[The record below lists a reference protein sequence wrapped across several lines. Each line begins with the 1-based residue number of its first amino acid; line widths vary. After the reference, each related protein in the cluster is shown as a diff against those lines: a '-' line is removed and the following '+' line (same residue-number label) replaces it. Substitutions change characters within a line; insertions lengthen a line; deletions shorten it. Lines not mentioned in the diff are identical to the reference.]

1 MSDMDGTRVG
11 YVLKRYP
18 RYSETFIVNE
28 ILALEAAGVEIE
40 IFSLSPPT
48 DGHFQDIISRVKAP
62 VSYLKY
68 SGVRALDFWEAFKL
82 ASEAFPNLWLNMRD
96 AVNEEHKN
104 VYQAL
109 LLAKAVSEKGLQ
121 RLHAHFASA
130 ATGVAMLAS
139 RFAEIPYSFTNHAKD
154 IFHEKVNSDDFNRK
168 LLNAETVVTVS
179 DYNLDFLRT
188 KYGNSAQNVIR
199 IYNGLD
205 LDHFIYK
212 PPQRNRNEIVAVGRI
227 VEKKGFGDLVR
238 ACAILSER
246 NIEFKCRIIGTGEL
260 MDDIKNMVKRFA
272 LQEKVDLIGPLP
284 QREIKKHIQNAA
296 LFAAPC
302 LIGSDGNRD
311 GLPTVLLEAMALGTP
326 CVSTDVTGIPEAI
339 RNNDTGLLVSQRD
352 PQGLADA
359 IEKLL
364 GDFDLRLR
372 IAKSARRLVESTFD
386 IKQNKTLLKN
396 IFSGSAQK
404 RKEVAIVES

>member
-1 MSDMDGTRVG
+1 MSDANGTRVG

-40 IFSLSPPT
+40 IFSLLPPT

-62 VSYLKY
+62 VSYLEYAGIKT
-68 SGVRALDFWEAFKL
+68 LDFWEAFKL
-82 ASEAFPNLWLNMRD
+82 ASQAYPNLWLCMRD
-96 AVNEEHKN
+96 AVNEEHEI

-109 LLAKAVSEKGLQ
+109 LLANAIRDKGLH

-130 ATGVAMLAS
+130 AAGVAMLAS
-139 RFAEIPYSFTNHAKD
+139 RFAGVPYSFTTHAKD
-154 IFHEKVNSDDFNRK
+154 IFHNNVNSDDFNRK

-179 DYNLDFLRT
+179 DYNVDFLQT
-188 KYGNSAQNVIR
+188 KYGNSAQNVKR
-199 IYNGLD
+199 IYNGID
-205 LDHFIYK
+205 LDRFTFK
-212 PPQRNRNEIVAVGRI
+212 PPQWNQNEIVAVGRL
-227 VEKKGFGDLVR
+227 VEKKGFDDLIR

-246 NIEFKCRIIGTGEL
+246 NIEFNCRIIGTGEL
-260 MDDIKNMVKRFA
+260 LDDIRNLIKHFDLVG
-272 LQEKVDLIGPLP
+272 KVELTGPQP
-284 QREIKKHIQNAA
+284 QCEIIKHVQNAA

-302 LIGSDGNRD
+302 LVGLDGNRD

-339 RNNDTGLLVSQRD
+339 RNNDTGLLVSQRN
-352 PQGLADA
+352 PRGLADA

-372 IAKSARRLVESTFD
+372 IAQSARRLVESTFD
-386 IKQNKTLLKN
+386 VKQNSAALRN
-396 IFSGSAQK
+396 IFCGDPQK
-404 RKEVAIVES
+404 RKEPVTAAL